1 MYVYI
6 YIYIY
11 IYDVSI
17 RYIMSHVYIYIYIYI
32 YMYVILC
39 ICKCMSMYVY
49 VSTWCH
55 LLKTSCLTKRWVLGV
70 GASKYIYIYILYI
83 YIYIPII
90 HQWIIR
96 KYRRTSWFMAP
107 GHLGLWPRNCWGS
120 TVFPNRPI
128 RGGLCHQ
135 IAWHNHCN
143 HRNSNHSDHR
153 NQSQQSHHHHHPF
166 LTHYLPI
173 ATHQCI
179 LLQPEQTVKH
189 QLPTTRG
196 LT

>member
-1 MYVYI
+1 
-6 YIYIY
+6 
-11 IYDVSI
+11 
-17 RYIMSHVYIYIYIYI
+17 
-32 YMYVILC
+32 
-39 ICKCMSMYVY
+39 MSMYVY

-55 LLKTSCLTKRWVLGV
+55 LLKTSCLTKRWVLGG
-70 GASKYIYIYILYI
+70 GASKYIYISQLFTKGLFANI
-83 YIYIPII
+83 
-90 HQWIIR
+90 
-96 KYRRTSWFMAP
+96 A

-173 ATHQCI
+173 LTHFYP
-179 LLQPEQTVKH
+179 LQPINAYYCNLSKWSNISF
-189 QLPTTRG
+189 LRLGDWLRLKGPRLCFAG
-196 LT
+196 LEMVSENGGSRYSRRTYSMKLQCWWERYMEK